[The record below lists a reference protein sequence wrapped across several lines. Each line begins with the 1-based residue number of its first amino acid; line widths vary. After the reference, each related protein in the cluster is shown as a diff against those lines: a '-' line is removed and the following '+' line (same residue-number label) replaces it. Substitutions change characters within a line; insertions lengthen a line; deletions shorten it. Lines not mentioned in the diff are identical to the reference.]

1 MYKFKRIFAPGFV
14 LVESRPEA
22 GQSHVKR
29 FVPGTTPKNQGTLN
43 LYLAGEFSFSIA
55 AAGFAQ
61 SMLPGQ
67 TNLDLKI
74 DAFPVGAEAV
84 EQAASD
90 GCWRMCLSPADKS
103 VRWTR
108 RIAEVEAGG
117 VLPLSEGD
125 VAIVLFG
132 EGSSGGEAIQ
142 VGGVIYSKSVSE
154 IASQAGARIA
164 VARLL

>member
-1 MYKFKRIFAPGFV
+1 MYKFKRIHTPGFV

-29 FVPGTTPKNQGTLN
+29 FASGTTPKNQGTLN

-67 TNLDLKI
+67 TNFDLEI
-74 DAFPVGAEAV
+74 DAFPGGAEAV
-84 EQAASD
+84 EQATSG

-103 VRWTR
+103 ARWTR

-117 VLPLSEGD
+117 VLQLSEGD

-132 EGSSGGEAIQ
+132 EGSAGGEAVQ
-142 VGGVIYSKSVSE
+142 VGGVIHAKSDGD
-154 IASQAGARIA
+154 ITSQAGARIA

>member
-1 MYKFKRIFAPGFV
+1 MYKFKRIYATGFL
-14 LVESRPEA
+14 LVESRPDV

-29 FVPGTTPKNQGTLN
+29 FTPGTTPKNQGTLN
-43 LYLAGEFSFSIA
+43 MYLAGEFSFSIPA
-55 AAGFAQ
+55 SSFSQA
-61 SMLPGQ
+61 MLPGQ
-67 TNLDLKI
+67 TSLDLKI

-84 EQAASD
+84 EQATSD
-90 GCWRMCLSPADKS
+90 GCWRMCLSPVDKS

-154 IASQAGARIA
+154 ITSQAGARIA

>member
-1 MYKFKRIFAPGFV
+1 MYKFKRIYAPGFV
-14 LVESRPEA
+14 LVESRPED

-29 FVPGTTPKNQGTLN
+29 FASGTTPKNQGTLN

-55 AAGFAQ
+55 AAGFTQ
-61 SMLPGQ
+61 IVLPGQ

-84 EQAASD
+84 ERAASD
-90 GCWRMCLSPADKS
+90 GCWRMCLSPVDKS
-103 VRWTR
+103 ARWTR

-117 VLPLSEGD
+117 ILPLREGD
-125 VAIVLFG
+125 IAIILFG
-132 EGSSGGEAIQ
+132 EGFSGGDALQ
-142 VGGVIYSKSVSE
+142 VGGVIHAKSNGD
-154 IASQAGARIA
+154 ITSQVGARIA